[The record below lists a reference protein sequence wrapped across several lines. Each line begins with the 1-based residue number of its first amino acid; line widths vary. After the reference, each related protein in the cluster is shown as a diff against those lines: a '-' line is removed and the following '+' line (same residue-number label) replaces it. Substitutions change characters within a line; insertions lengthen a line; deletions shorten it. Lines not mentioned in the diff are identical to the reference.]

1 MSNTKRFQEGKV
13 YVGRFICNY
22 DKIVPA
28 LIVKRTP
35 KTVVFRNLNTGHEKR
50 KKIRVRQD
58 GEAFIPCAGVYITT
72 DKVED

>member
-13 YVGRFICNY
+13 YAGRFICNY
-22 DKIVPA
+22 DRVVRA

-35 KTVVFRNLNTGHEKR
+35 KTVVFRNLNTGDEER
-50 KKIRVRQD
+50 RKIRVHQD
-58 GEAFIPCAGVYITT
+58 REAFIPCAGVYITT